1 MNERRIHRIFEISVV
16 LKGLQA
22 LAEFF
27 GGVALYFIPSAAIAH
42 WIGILTQ
49 HELREDP
56 HDAIANTLLAAA
68 QHLSVSTQTFYAFYL
83 LSHGLVKVLLVAAL
97 LREKLWAYPWSLAVL
112 AAFIAYQLYRYS
124 HTHSPA
130 LIALTAFAIFIIALV
145 WHEWRFL
152 RAHPR
157 ARN

>member
-97 LREKLWAYPWSLAVL
+97 LL
-112 AAFIAYQLYRYS
+112 AAG
-124 HTHSPA
+124 
-130 LIALTAFAIFIIALV
+130 LILTG
-145 WHEWRFL
+145 WL
-152 RAHPR
+152 REGR
-157 ARN
+157 R